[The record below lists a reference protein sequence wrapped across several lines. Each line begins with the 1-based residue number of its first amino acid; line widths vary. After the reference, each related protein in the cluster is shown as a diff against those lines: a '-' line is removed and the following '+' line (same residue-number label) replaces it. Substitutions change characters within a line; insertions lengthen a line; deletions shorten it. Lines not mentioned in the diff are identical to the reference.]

1 MIAPASTLTDRRQL
15 LTGLPGFAG
24 ATIVLIGISA
34 WLMTLAFHG
43 PGDLGA
49 IGVSAVV
56 AAVVQIAA
64 FPAVRSLAT
73 KNIMLGWGAGS
84 LIRLLSLIVYALLAG
99 SILHRPLPAAL
110 LSLLVFYFLSM
121 VIEPLFLRS

>member
-1 MIAPASTLTDRRQL
+1 M
-15 LTGLPGFAG
+15 PGFAG
-24 ATIVLIGISA
+24 ATIGLIGISA
-34 WLMTLAFHG
+34 WLLTLAFHG
-43 PGDLGA
+43 PGDSAA
-49 IGVSAVV
+49 IGMSAVV

-64 FPAVRSLAT
+64 FPAVRGLAT
-73 KNIMLGWGAGS
+73 KNMLLGWGAGS

-121 VIEPLFLRS
+121 VIEPLFLRSPA